1 DRIRPNAIGD
11 LLKPRQILVDLPRL
25 DVGAGFEG
33 ALVGAERRVRDA
45 VELLACRERR
55 VRHFDRGAQPPPDAD
70 NRRGGTC
77 EQSRP
82 NSHRR
87 SDVTSN
93 GPSKGA
99 WRNYPLAIRLAKG
112 RRNAARPSRPLCR
125 SPPYSN
131 RGIPLKH
138 IVRPCWTKRGG
149 V

>member
-1 DRIRPNAIGD
+1 AIAFRQGHGGVDLDSVLVRVAAQPQAVQNFQTMPARDLRHLIETVLDRIRPNAIGD

-33 ALVGAERRVRDA
+33 ALAGADRRVRDA

-55 VRHFDRGAQPPPDAD
+55 VRHFDRGAQPPPDTD

-99 WRNYPLAIRLAKG
+99 WRN
-112 RRNAARPSRPLCR
+112 
-125 SPPYSN
+125 
-131 RGIPLKH
+131 
-138 IVRPCWTKRGG
+138 
-149 V
+149 